1 MTDIDSVDSI
11 DLAIDG
17 ADEVYP
23 DLQLIKGKG
32 AALLREKSTEILTS
46 KFIVIV
52 DESKIVS
59 KLGTKDAVPVE
70 ITPFGWK
77 QTQKRLSKYGEA
89 VLRPS
94 KDDASKPYVLCVLL

>member
-17 ADEVYP
+17 ADEVDP

-94 KDDASKPYVLCVLL
+94 KEDASKPCV

>member
-17 ADEVYP
+17 ADEVDP

-77 QTQKRLSKYGEA
+77 QTQ
-89 VLRPS
+89 PS
-94 KDDASKPYVLCVLL
+94 KEDASKPDV